1 MVKEK
6 FEFTPVLK
14 KKVIILGIV
23 GLALMVLGIIIIIF
37 SGHGHDDNIMHGGG
51 HAFHW
56 IHRLYVNLWIDNVY
70 FVGMGV
76 IGIFFFAVQ
85 YAAQAG
91 WSASIIRIPLA
102 FGNWLIPAFFL
113 TIVLFFVTNYTAGH
127 FHIFHWLDHS
137 LYQETLADG
146 YPNPHYDEVIAGK
159 SGFLNLPFYLIRM
172 AIFFLVW
179 IVFFILMKKE
189 NFAEDLDGGT
199 AHWKK
204 LITYS
209 AAFIVLFALS
219 SSVAA
224 WDWVMSVDTHWYSTI
239 FGWYIF
245 ASWFVIGLCG
255 ITLAV
260 LYLKDNGYLPQ
271 VNQEHLHDLGKYLF
285 AFSIFWAYIWFSQF
299 LLIYYSNIPEESI
312 YFVECL
318 SSGKYASVFYLNI
331 FLNFALPFLVL
342 MTRDSKRHG
351 VFLKIVITVLLFG
364 HWIDFYLMITPGTL
378 SENGGIG
385 LMEIGTFLVFAAA
398 FLWILST
405 GLTKAAL
412 VPRNHPMLQ
421 ESLHHQS

>member
-6 FEFTPVLK
+6 FEFTAVLK
-14 KKVIILGIV
+14 KKVIILGTV
-23 GLALMVLGIIIIIF
+23 GLALMILGIIIIVF
-37 SGHGHDDNIMHGGG
+37 SGHGHDDNITHGDG

-70 FVGMGV
+70 FVGMGI
-76 IGIFFFAVQ
+76 IGVFFFAVQ

-113 TIVLFFVTNYTAGH
+113 TIALFFITNYTADH
-127 FHIFHWLDHS
+127 FHIFHWLDLS
-137 LYQETLADG
+137 LFTKTLEDG
-146 YPNPHYDEVIAGK
+146 SPNPHYDAVIAGK

-172 AIFFLVW
+172 AIFFMVW
-179 IVFFILMKKE
+179 ILFFILMKKE

-209 AAFIVLFALS
+209 AAFIVFFAVS

-224 WDWVMSVDTHWYSTI
+224 WDWVMSIDTHWFSTI

-245 ASWFVIGLCG
+245 ASWFVIGLSG

-271 VNQEHLHDLGKYLF
+271 VTREHLHDLGKYLF

-312 YFVECL
+312 YFVERL
-318 SSGKYASVFYLNI
+318 SSGKYALVFYLNI
-331 FLNFALPFLVL
+331 LLNFAFPFLVL

-351 VFLKIVITVLLFG
+351 IFLKIVITVLLIG
-364 HWIDFYLMITPGTL
+364 HWMDFYLMITPGTL

-385 LMEIGTFLVFAAA
+385 LLEIGTFLIFAAA
-398 FLWILST
+398 FLWILSM
-405 GLTKAAL
+405 GLTRTAL
-412 VPRNHPMLQ
+412 VPKNHPLLQ
-421 ESLHHQS
+421 ESMHYHS